1 MRNSRRV
8 SGGWSDHER
17 RDTMVRRTNN
27 GYEPPDLT
35 AGQH

>member
-27 GYEPPDLT
+27 GYGSADL
-35 AGQH
+35 AARQH